1 MASRYEEGLSH
12 NQKRK
17 VRRTLQQRL
26 HLAEHDAEASSAE
39 AQRGVGS
46 NSGAASSSADGG
58 GAAWSSKGAASSG
71 ARDRAGAQQRDGAAG
86 AGHEQGGVRS
96 TPSCAPFLDHPE
108 DGLHLGAAPSHM
120 GLRGEGQH
128 GRKREA
134 EPQRGPEKRAKK
146 EEARDPPWRGSVAG
160 DSGYGAAGLWEN
172 AVAVRPRWQVERD
185 MDAAKEAASKRSSDG
200 RHFEQM
206 VSKAATALLRW
217 GRADLV
223 LPGGGF
229 RTVKLQCW
237 SRGSWHEVE
246 QLAQAL
252 DVELVLLW
260 SVLCSTGRRGERV
273 EVEGSCARAL
283 WRE

>member
-1 MASRYEEGLSH
+1 MGERC
-12 NQKRK
+12 
-17 VRRTLQQRL
+17 
-26 HLAEHDAEASSAE
+26 
-39 AQRGVGS
+39 
-46 NSGAASSSADGG
+46 GG
-58 GAAWSSKGAASSG
+58 
-71 ARDRAGAQQRDGAAG
+71 
-86 AGHEQGGVRS
+86 
-96 TPSCAPFLDHPE
+96 P
-108 DGLHLGAAPSHM
+108 
-120 GLRGEGQH
+120 
-128 GRKREA
+128 
-134 EPQRGPEKRAKK
+134 
-146 EEARDPPWRGSVAG
+146 
-160 DSGYGAAGLWEN
+160 
-172 AVAVRPRWQVERD
+172 RPRWQVERD
-185 MDAAKEAASKRSSDG
+185 LDAAKEAASKRSSDG

-252 DVELVLLW
+252 DVELVMLW